1 MMLAERVAAPAAA
14 EARGFGYGEHLL
26 VWSWRRI
33 VAGRAECPLLAR
45 EFADACGEDGAE
57 VFATFCTF
65 LRALGFASR
74 RRLAIGEPGS
84 LAVTADERQMLTL
97 VAAAQAAAPALLEAH
112 LRWLTE
118 PDRRHVLQ
126 IAAGALA
133 NALAAN
139 DLRVAL
145 PKLDR
150 PQVCE
155 RPLAVS

>member
-1 MMLAERVAAPAAA
+1 MMLAERVAAPEAADM
-14 EARGFGYGEHLL
+14 RGFGYGEHLL

-33 VAGRAECPLLAR
+33 AAGRADCRLMAR
-45 EFADACGEDGAE
+45 EFGDACGEDAAE

-65 LRALGFASR
+65 LKALGFACR
-74 RRLAIGEPGS
+74 RRLAIGEPGAP
-84 LAVTADERQMLTL
+84 AVTADERQVLTL
-97 VAAAQAAAPALLEAH
+97 IAAAQAATPALMEAH

-133 NALAAN
+133 NALKAN
-139 DLRVAL
+139 ELRLAL
-145 PKLDR
+145 PKPDR
-150 PQVCE
+150 PNVCQ